1 MLLVFFIVLSVVAGS
16 LILRCRSAPQWRP
29 CPLLYPVVSSASSEP
44 IRAGL
49 SGWCQSPVSACLLH
63 WYCKQGAFVPLTLLS
78 IFTTTPPS
86 AIHNNR
92 LSPSRGVVVRLPD
105 GHRYGPPLLHDRSI
119 VMRAVTTTPVDYLYA
134 RRWREQAKAIRKY
147 RRAYIHIFLSVISY
161 SFIHLNWYH
170 VVFNYSHV
178 CCQVKH

>member
-16 LILRCRSAPQWRP
+16 LILRCRSALQWRP

-105 GHRYGPPLLHDRSI
+105 GHRYGPPLVARSI
-119 VMRAVTTTPVDYLYA
+119 NCYACCHHYPGGLPVCSPLAGTGKSDPEIQASIHPHILICYFLQFHPFKLIS
-134 RRWREQAKAIRKY
+134 RR
-147 RRAYIHIFLSVISY
+147 F
-161 SFIHLNWYH
+161 
-170 VVFNYSHV
+170 
-178 CCQVKH
+178 